1 LRTRSNGAALLG
13 AIARLVVVAVV
24 VAVRA
29 VAEPGA
35 CAAPPPRVSD
45 VRLRADGWIDEAGLR
60 RIAGLN
66 ELEFWSEG
74 RGEEIRSA
82 LMRTEVFRSVEFRL
96 LSEGP
101 DCVLVV
107 DLDRRPV
114 VARLRLSGASQPLL
128 GRLEAFWRWA
138 IRNPDRARPP
148 QDREIYRLLRHRP
161 GSLFDEEALERG
173 TNRVVA
179 RYHAA
184 GYHSARLSTR
194 TRERNG
200 GIEIFVEVQPGVP
213 TLVTE
218 VQSKVDDAVARVA
231 VDAVLARA
239 LGGPKRRHLER
250 DTRREILR
258 ALRELGNF
266 DAHVRIRW
274 RPTDATS
281 GALYAEV
288 EAGPRREIAVEGND
302 SIGAEVLLQRDRLY
316 GRAFITNNTWR
327 QLAREMEAEYQ
338 NRGFF
343 EVAVEVDTSASERI
357 VFRVAEGRRFKVVDV
372 RFEGNDTLTA
382 DELGEAIATG
392 QRSWLGP
399 LRPPRAVDAVLTDD
413 VERIRGR
420 YSRAGFENPEIA
432 RKVDLDREAGTA
444 VVVFTVS
451 EGPRT
456 WVRSVAW
463 ESVPRESDGPIEPDG
478 GLGNPFDPTAVDAER
493 DRLVVL
499 LRQSGYRQARVRFA
513 ILREAEGEVVYAD
526 ITWEIASGP
535 LYRFGEIIVQG
546 NADVKYVVVERDL
559 AFVPG
564 DVIETEAL
572 LTAQQRINE
581 SGVFQNVSIAP
592 ISEDDRADIPPK
604 RAGQQSIE
612 KSTEATEVEERR
624 PVEVA
629 VAARP
634 PGRFGYGVGYDTRQ
648 GVTAFGEVSY
658 GNLNHR
664 AQRLRLRAQAGFD
677 SQTVAGPRQYLVT
690 AGFTEPRLFDGLWDL
705 HLASAFERNTRA
717 VEQFSIERAGV
728 VVGSSR
734 RVGDQLRVGAD
745 LQGEFARVFDVEPLP
760 FLARD
765 ERDRWTTALAP
776 YLIFDGRDNAF
787 DPRKGV
793 VESLRVR
800 YAVPV
805 LSTTDFVEISA
816 QHTQIIPLWREW
828 GLAYSLRAGWV
839 HSLDG
844 NSIVPIRQ
852 RYFVGGG
859 ESVRGFAVNSL
870 GPYDGNGNDI
880 GGDLALVAKSEL
892 RIPLVGGL
900 GWILFV
906 DGGANYLVRC
916 DSHCRAGDPDDP
928 ATAVRDGAANLDNFR
943 ATAGMGLRYVTPV
956 GPISVDYGIK
966 LDRRTRSLSD
976 GSVDRESLGE
986 FSVSVGARF

>member
-1 LRTRSNGAALLG
+1 MSTPSNGDARLG
-13 AIARLVVVAVV
+13 AIARLVVIAVV
-24 VAVRA
+24 VAVRS

-35 CAAPPPRVSD
+35 CDPPGPRVAD
-45 VRLRADGWIDEAGLR
+45 VRLHADGWIDEAGLR

-66 ELEFWSEG
+66 ELEVWSEG

-82 LMRTEVFRSVEFRL
+82 MMRTEVFHSVEFRWVP
-96 LSEGP
+96 EGP

-107 DLDRRPV
+107 ELDRRPIV
-114 VARLRLSGASQPLL
+114 SRLRLSGATQPILA
-128 GRLEAFWRWA
+128 RVEALWRWA
-138 IRNPDRARPP
+138 IRNPNRARPP

-173 TNRVVA
+173 TKRVLA

-184 GYHSARLSTR
+184 GYHAARLSTR

-200 GIEIFVEVQPGVP
+200 GIEIFVAVQPGAP

-218 VQSKVDDAVARVA
+218 VQTKVEGAVARAA
-231 VDAVLARA
+231 VDEVLGQK
-239 LGGPKRRHLER
+239 LGGPKSRYLER

-258 ALRELGNF
+258 ELRELGYF
-266 DAHVRIRW
+266 DAHVSIRW

-288 EAGPRREIAVEGND
+288 EAGPRRDIAVEGND
-302 SIGAEVLLQRDRLY
+302 SIDAEDLLDRDRLY
-316 GRAFITNNTWR
+316 SRVFVTNNTWH
-327 QLAREMEAEYQ
+327 QMAREMEVEYQ
-338 NRGFF
+338 RRGFF
-343 EVAVEVDTSASERI
+343 EVDVEVDTTADERI
-357 VFRVAEGRRFKVVDV
+357 VFRVTEGRRFKLVDV

-382 DELGEAIATG
+382 DELGAAVATG

-413 VERIRGR
+413 VERIRGL
-420 YSRAGFENPEIA
+420 YVRAGFESPEIA
-432 RKVDLDREAGTA
+432 RNVDLDHDAGTA
-444 VVVFTVS
+444 VVSFSVT

-463 ESVPRESDGPIEPDG
+463 DSAPRELEDPIEPDG
-478 GLGNPFDPTAVDAER
+478 GLGQPLDPTAVDAER
-493 DRLVVL
+493 DRLGAL
-499 LRQSGYRQARVRFA
+499 LRRSGYRDARVGYA
-513 ILREAEGEVVYAD
+513 IQRETAGEEVHAD
-526 ITWEIASGP
+526 ITWEIAAGP

-559 AFVPG
+559 TFAPG
-564 DVIETEAL
+564 DVLETEEL
-572 LTAQQRINE
+572 LAAQQRIYA

-592 ISEDDRADIPPK
+592 ISDDEADLPADGEDQRD
-604 RAGQQSIE
+604 E
-612 KSTEATEVEERR
+612 KAPDAAEAEERR
-624 PVEVA
+624 PVAVV

-634 PGRFGYGVGYDTRQ
+634 PGKFGYGVGYDTRQ

-677 SQTVAGPRQYLVT
+677 SESAGGPRQYLIT
-690 AGFTEPRLFDGLWDL
+690 AGFTEPRLRDGLWDL
-705 HLASAFERNTRA
+705 HLDSAFERNTRA
-717 VEQFSIERAGV
+717 IEQYSIERGGA

-734 RVGDQLRVGAD
+734 GVGDRLRVGAD
-745 LQGEFARVFDVEPLP
+745 FQGEFARVFDVEPVP

-765 ERDRWTTALAP
+765 ERDAWTTAIAP
-776 YLIFDGRDNAF
+776 YLVFDGRDNAF

-793 VESLRVR
+793 VESLRLR

-816 QHTQIIPLWREW
+816 QHTQIIPVWREW
-828 GLAYSLRAGWV
+828 GFAYSIRAGWV

-844 NSIVPIRQ
+844 NPIVPIRQ

-870 GPYDGNGNDI
+870 GPYDGNGNDV
-880 GGDLALVAKSEL
+880 GGDLAVVAKSEL
-892 RIPLVGGL
+892 RIPLFGGL
-900 GWILFV
+900 GWVLFV

-916 DSHCRAGDPDDP
+916 DSDCRAGDPNDP
-928 ATAVRDGAANLDNFR
+928 ATAIRDGAASLDNFR

-956 GPISVDYGIK
+956 GPISVDYGVK

-976 GSVDRESLGE
+976 GSFDKESLGE